1 MMSDRADPG
10 CVMTLGTALKSFF
23 ASALVVWFTTASVA
37 AFAAGGD
44 ALKAEIETYFNQ
56 LGVVHWDG
64 ADTFT
69 ARDDGDGAVAVIEN
83 ARFSVRKDKAE
94 PKPAATII
102 VDRIT
107 IRRKPASGGND
118 TVSYVISLP
127 AATSLTTSDGTELT
141 LSLADAT
148 ATALVAEPG
157 DHYRSLTA
165 GFASARIE
173 RTGTGDWVKL
183 GPMTT
188 TSRVT
193 ATDGGGWS
201 GPIEFELKGLEFLL
215 ASTSLAGKT
224 ERIGYTGEAGGSSL
238 AELDALRDEVGE
250 LRAKAADEPA
260 ANAALWSA
268 VLPKL
273 LNIFDHSKGDL
284 TVEGTTVKRPEGETL
299 VTLAKAT
306 IAGSVTGLG
315 GDKATVRWTFGHEG
329 LAIAPSLVAEPQ
341 VPRRVAIDIGVEDI
355 AGAPLRTIL
364 GAAGKTGPGA
374 SDADKQAALPQI
386 IGAAMALKPVLR
398 IYGMTI
404 EFKDARVDATG
415 EAERAP
421 PAPIGYTASGDVTA
435 HGFDALPGILTDK
448 NDRMHLSLLGF
459 IGNPGTDADGAKVMR
474 FHLAA
479 QTGKPVS
486 VNGSDLSGWF
496 AGAGQF
502 GQMPPEPPRLL
513 RLADPPETGDDVRA
527 VQKAVKANQVEPLTD
542 GVYDIATALAVARF
556 QKQAGINVSG
566 VVDDATAEKLG
577 LKPKPISPPN
587 PKN

>member
-1 MMSDRADPG
+1 MLPPWS
-10 CVMTLGTALKSFF
+10 S
-23 ASALVVWFTTASVA
+23 TTASVA

-69 ARDDGDGAVAVIEN
+69 ARDDGAVAVIVN
-83 ARFSVRKDKAE
+83 ARFSCERQSR

-260 ANAALWSA
+260 AGSGALYC
-268 VLPKL
+268 
-273 LNIFDHSKGDL
+273 
-284 TVEGTTVKRPEGETL
+284 
-299 VTLAKAT
+299 
-306 IAGSVTGLG
+306 
-315 GDKATVRWTFGHEG
+315 
-329 LAIAPSLVAEPQ
+329 PS
-341 VPRRVAIDIGVEDI
+341 
-355 AGAPLRTIL
+355 
-364 GAAGKTGPGA
+364 
-374 SDADKQAALPQI
+374 
-386 IGAAMALKPVLR
+386 
-398 IYGMTI
+398 Y
-404 EFKDARVDATG
+404 
-415 EAERAP
+415 
-421 PAPIGYTASGDVTA
+421 
-435 HGFDALPGILTDK
+435 
-448 NDRMHLSLLGF
+448 
-459 IGNPGTDADGAKVMR
+459 
-474 FHLAA
+474 
-479 QTGKPVS
+479 
-486 VNGSDLSGWF
+486 
-496 AGAGQF
+496 
-502 GQMPPEPPRLL
+502 
-513 RLADPPETGDDVRA
+513 
-527 VQKAVKANQVEPLTD
+527 
-542 GVYDIATALAVARF
+542 
-556 QKQAGINVSG
+556 
-566 VVDDATAEKLG
+566 
-577 LKPKPISPPN
+577 
-587 PKN
+587 